1 MNKLNN
7 LLELFYRSYQEQDK
21 KNLFLQSIKE
31 NKRKYTWEDIYININ
46 KLSEEILK
54 DINKGDRCLI
64 IS

>member
-46 KLSEEILK
+46 KLS
-54 DINKGDRCLI
+54 
-64 IS
+64 